1 MSSQF
6 GQIPLR
12 SERSGVRDLP
22 PSCCVLEQDTL
33 TPRKELNSKFG
44 QTRPWTVLTAPRRYF
59 CCGSLSPVFGVR
71 VSLYV
76 SSYYVSLVWVA
87 EWPPFG
93 KKLLTRLTICS
104 VCVLTICNY
113 CPALKKWGYT
123 EFTLSAILSVILLF
137 CPAFRHNS
145 SMFNILIMDRQ
156 NETKFCI
163 HIIID
168 KINIGFV
175 HCCFSQ
181 NLQSYGP

>member
-22 PSCCVLEQDTL
+22 PPCCVLEQDTF
-33 TPRKELNSKFG
+33 TPRKELSSKFG
-44 QTRPWTVLTAPRRYF
+44 QTRPWTVQTVPRRYF
-59 CCGSLSPVFGVR
+59 CCGSLLPVFGVR

-87 EWPPFG
+87 EWPPFR

-123 EFTLSAILSVILLF
+123 GFTLSAILSVILLF
-137 CPAFRHNS
+137 CYSARHS
-145 SMFNILIMDRQ
+145 GIIQACLI
-156 NETKFCI
+156 
-163 HIIID
+163 
-168 KINIGFV
+168 
-175 HCCFSQ
+175 
-181 NLQSYGP
+181 Y